1 MKEIVYVNGGVVIQT
16 PFFRYLDAGA
26 QFGMPSEI
34 NDIIEPDEEI
44 EGQPCLIITEE
55 KAPSFFK
62 GYYAKTFF
70 STKFEIASFFSSSIE
85 DCFSDFEN
93 RIFDVRNL
101 IKQNDVSKETRQVLY
116 QLSLVAAVAALDT
129 YLSDLV
135 LFVSTKDRKTFLN
148 TAQKFC
154 QNKAANI
161 VARIARM
168 WSDNILDSAEQEVI
182 DFVLKTSFSNIKRIN
197 DDILKDLYGLKNLP
211 SFSIDDIF
219 RLRHIIVHRSGK
231 QKNGEEI
238 CFNKDELLSKIG
250 RLESVA
256 LTINNLV
263 KNSEI
268 VKSLKH
274 SKY

>member
-1 MKEIVYVNGGVVIQT
+1 MY
-16 PFFRYLDAGA
+16 R
-26 QFGMPSEI
+26 
-34 NDIIEPDEEI
+34 
-44 EGQPCLIITEE
+44 
-55 KAPSFFK
+55 
-62 GYYAKTFF
+62 
-70 STKFEIASFFSSSIE
+70 
-85 DCFSDFEN
+85 
-93 RIFDVRNL
+93 
-101 IKQNDVSKETRQVLY
+101 
-116 QLSLVAAVAALDT
+116 LSLVAAVAALDT

-161 VARIARM
+161 VARIAQM
-168 WSDNILDSAEQEVI
+168 WSDNTLDSAEQEVI
-182 DFVLKTSFSNIKRIN
+182 DFVLKTSYSNTKRIN

-211 SFSIDDIF
+211 SFDIDDIF
-219 RLRHIIVHRSGK
+219 RLRHIIVHSSGK

-256 LTINNLV
+256 STINNLV

-274 SKY
+274 YKS